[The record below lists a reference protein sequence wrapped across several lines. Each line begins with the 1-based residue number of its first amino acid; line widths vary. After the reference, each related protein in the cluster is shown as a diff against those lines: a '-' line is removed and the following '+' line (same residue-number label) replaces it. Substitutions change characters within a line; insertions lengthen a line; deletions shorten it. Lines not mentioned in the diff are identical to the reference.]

1 MSFVN
6 SDYSYQQPFYDT
18 KTETLFFVSNM
29 PGGKGGYDIYFT
41 RRIGKF
47 GWSAVQNLEYANSP
61 YDDLFPTLD
70 AESNLYFSRPVD
82 ARGLEIFCLPNGAR
96 IPVALPGP
104 FNTVGDD
111 FNFSVIDK
119 RNIVLAR
126 VSKRNGN
133 SDIFLYSLK

>member
-1 MSFVN
+1 
-6 SDYSYQQPFYDT
+6 
-18 KTETLFFVSNM
+18 
-29 PGGKGGYDIYFT
+29 
-41 RRIGKF
+41 
-47 GWSAVQNLEYANSP
+47 
-61 YDDLFPTLD
+61 
-70 AESNLYFSRPVD
+70 VD